1 MIDLSQKYALFA
13 HTNRYFRILASKKLI
28 PLHRQKQIYV

>member
-1 MIDLSQKYALFA
+1 MIDLSQKYMLFA
-13 HTNRYFRILASKKLI
+13 HTIQCFYVSTLKIVV

>member
-13 HTNRYFRILASKKLI
+13 HTLQHFCMLVSKNAV
-28 PLHRQKQIYV
+28 PLHRQKIF